1 MPEKQ
6 KEPYGFGEIPEVLA
20 AYLREL
26 AEDGGQEEYL
36 FFLSERRLGNGAVQ
50 EIAGGR
56 DGGDFRRT
64 VFGFAPICG
73 IVRLCRRGASWVL
86 SLSTAEDS
94 GGKTPCP
101 A

>member
-6 KEPYGFGEIPEVLA
+6 MEPYGFEGIPEVLA

-26 AEDGGQEEYL
+26 AEDGGQADYL
-36 FFLSERRLGNGAVQ
+36 FVLSERRLGNGAVQ
-50 EIAGGR
+50 EIAG
-56 DGGDFRRT
+56 DFHRT
-64 VFGFAPICG
+64 VFGFSPICG

-86 SLSTAEDS
+86 SLSTAERDC
-94 GGKTPCP
+94 GGKAPCL